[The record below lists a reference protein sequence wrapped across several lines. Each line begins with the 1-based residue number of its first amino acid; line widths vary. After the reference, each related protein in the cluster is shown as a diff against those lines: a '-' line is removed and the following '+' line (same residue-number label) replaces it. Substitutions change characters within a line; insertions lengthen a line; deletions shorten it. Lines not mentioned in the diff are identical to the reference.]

1 LSAVGTGGGRY
12 KVVRVLVT
20 AASRWRIHHQGKKEI
35 EALTTD
41 LDEREA
47 RFCEAAV
54 FADWSFSMVGEY
66 LQIRSLRKVLKQR
79 PSECRTPR

>member
-1 LSAVGTGGGRY
+1 M
-12 KVVRVLVT
+12 VRVLVD
-20 AASRWRIHHQGKKEI
+20 AASRWRIRRRGRKEI

-47 RFCEAAV
+47 RFCEATV

-66 LQIRSLRKVLKQR
+66 LQIRALRKVLKPR

>member
-1 LSAVGTGGGRY
+1 
-12 KVVRVLVT
+12 VLVD
-20 AASRWRIHHQGKKEI
+20 AVSRWSIRRQGRKEI

-54 FADWSFSMVGEY
+54 FADWSF
-66 LQIRSLRKVLKQR
+66 
-79 PSECRTPR
+79 